1 MKGHVA
7 SLVGV
12 CVLTLAIL
20 VYADVTPV
28 DGRGGGAGSG
38 GTGSGGA
45 GSGGAGSGGAGS
57 GGAGSGGAG
66 GSGSEGTGGA
76 GGGGAGTAGTGAGA
90 AAAGP
95 GDAAGVG
102 DGTGVGDTGGTAAN
116 TNPIGNWMRTFA
128 EVEPASPTPITTT
141 TVVVTPEGRQIV
153 IEGIDHGFPAAFP
166 ATGTTRPFYSGIGT
180 CPDLDYRTDTR
191 CFETP

>member
-12 CVLTLAIL
+12 CVLTLGIL
-20 VYADVTPV
+20 VSADVTLV
-28 DGRGGGAGSG
+28 HGRGAGAGSGAGPGGGGSG
-38 GTGSGGA
+38 GTG
-45 GSGGAGSGGAGS
+45 
-57 GGAGSGGAG
+57 
-66 GSGSEGTGGA
+66 GTGGGTGGT

-90 AAAGP
+90 AAASP

-102 DGTGVGDTGGTAAN
+102 DGPGAGDAGGTAAN

-128 EVEPASPTPITTT
+128 EVEPVSPTATAAPTT

-153 IEGIDHGFPAAFP
+153 IEGVDRGFPAAFP

-180 CPDLDYRTDTR
+180 CPDLDHRTDTR

>member
-12 CVLTLAIL
+12 CILALGIL
-20 VYADVTPV
+20 VYADVTLV
-28 DGRGGGAGSG
+28 HGRGAGAGSGAGAGAGSG
-38 GTGSGGA
+38 GGAGAGGA
-45 GSGGAGSGGAGS
+45 GAA
-57 GGAGSGGAG
+57 
-66 GSGSEGTGGA
+66 
-76 GGGGAGTAGTGAGA
+76 GAGA
-90 AAAGP
+90 GAGAAAGP

-102 DGTGVGDTGGTAAN
+102 DGSGVGDAGAAGAAAAN

-128 EVEPASPTPITTT
+128 EVEPAAPAT

-153 IEGIDHGFPAAFP
+153 IEGADSGFPAAFP
-166 ATGTTRPFYSGIGT
+166 AGTTVRRFYPGI
-180 CPDLDYRTDTR
+180 CPDLDYRSDTR